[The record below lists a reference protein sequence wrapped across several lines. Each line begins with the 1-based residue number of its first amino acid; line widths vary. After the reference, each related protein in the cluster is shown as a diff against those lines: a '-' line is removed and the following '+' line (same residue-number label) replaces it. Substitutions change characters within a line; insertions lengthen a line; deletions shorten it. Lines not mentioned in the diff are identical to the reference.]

1 MEYIIQLLMAFLGSL
16 GFGALYNIHGR
27 KLLIAAL
34 GGLLAWA
41 VYLLVNQFTPSP
53 YPCAFLG
60 SVALTIY
67 AELVARWQKAPTTM
81 FLVTATIPLIPG
93 AGLYRTVS
101 AMMIKDAARAASQ
114 GTYTLLF
121 AASMASGITLTTL
134 VFHLMM
140 TRAHEYHHR
149 HS

>member
-1 MEYIIQLLMAFLGSL
+1 MKYIIQLLMAFFGSL

-27 KLLIAAL
+27 KLFLAAL

-60 SVALTIY
+60 SMALTIY
-67 AELVARWQKAPTTM
+67 SELMARWQKAPTTM

-101 AMMIKDAARAASQ
+101 AMMIKDAARAAEQ

-121 AASMASGITLTTL
+121 AASMAAGITFTTL
-134 VFHLMM
+134 CFRLLM
-140 TRAHEYHHR
+140 TRAREHHLK
-149 HS
+149 HH